1 MAVQKIVK
9 KEEVNIEKEEKW
21 LLREIR
27 FLEHFKEDIQEI
39 FELHDKLSTLQKSAE
54 VGKHKNVEKK

>member
-39 FELHDKLSTLQKSAE
+39 FELHDKYLPS
-54 VGKHKNVEKK
+54 KNQQR